1 MVRTCAKAIQS
12 GGVVVIPT
20 DTVYGLACN
29 AFNPIGVEKIYAL
42 KGRSYTKALPIFL
55 SDASQLPL
63 VARDILP
70 ETELLIDA
78 YWPGPLTLV
87 FKTGPMA
94 LGAAR
99 GKASIAVRIPDHKL
113 VLNLLKAVHVPLAV
127 TSANKSGKR
136 ACVAGDEARDLF
148 ESLVDVVVDGGVCVG
163 GLESSVVDVTHY
175 PFTILREGAI
185 SRRDLIK
192 KLNLG

>member
-1 MVRTCAKAIQS
+1 MVRACTKAIQS

-29 AFNPIGVEKIYAL
+29 AFNPVGIEKIYSL
-42 KGRSYTKALPIFL
+42 KGRSYTKPLPIFL
-55 SDASQLPL
+55 GDASQLPL
-63 VARDILP
+63 VARDVLP
-70 ETELLIDA
+70 ETELLIQA

-113 VLNLLKAVHVPLAV
+113 VRNLLKAVHVPLAV
-127 TSANKSGKR
+127 TSANKSGKHP
-136 ACVAGDEARDLF
+136 CVNGDEARELF
-148 ESLVDVVVDGGVCVG
+148 ENLVDVVVDGGVCVVG
-163 GLESSVVDVTHY
+163 RESSVVDVTHY

-185 SRRDLIK
+185 SRRELTK
-192 KLNLG
+192 QLNLG